1 MEHAFS
7 PEISKGKTARAT
19 FFKNPIIPRNFPV
32 ERPEN
37 VCPINIP
44 TGIFGIS

>member
-7 PEISKGKTARAT
+7 PEISNAKTARAT
-19 FFKNPIIPRNFPV
+19 FFKIPIIPRNFPV

-37 VCPINIP
+37 VCPINISS
-44 TGIFGIS
+44 GIFGIS

>member
-1 MEHAFS
+1 MLFHRKFS
-7 PEISKGKTARAT
+7 NEKTARAT
-19 FFKNPIIPRNFPV
+19 FFKIPIIPRNFPV

>member
-7 PEISKGKTARAT
+7 PEIFQRENRTT
-19 FFKNPIIPRNFPV
+19 FFQIPIIPGNFPE

-37 VCPINIP
+37 VCSINIP
-44 TGIFGIS
+44 TGILGIS